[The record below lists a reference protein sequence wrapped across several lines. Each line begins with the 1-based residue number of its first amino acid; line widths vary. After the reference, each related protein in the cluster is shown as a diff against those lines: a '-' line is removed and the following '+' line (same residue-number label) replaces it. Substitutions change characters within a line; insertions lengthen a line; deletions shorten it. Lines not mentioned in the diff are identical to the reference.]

1 MQYPHDCV
9 ARIVSRPAPSLPQLQ
24 ILECAKLHPETVGHR
39 MKNGKAGIGE
49 LVHLVL

>member
-1 MQYPHDCV
+1 MQYLRDCV
-9 ARIVSRPAPSLPQLQ
+9 ARIVSRLVPSLSQLQ

-49 LVHLVL
+49 LACLVL